1 MSLTPGSASILL
13 GNMQAFTATVS
24 GTTDAAVSWT
34 VNGVAGGN
42 ATLGT
47 ISAAGLYTAPADL
60 PSPATVEVRATS
72 HAASTRYA
80 AAQVTVTSDIALSLA
95 PGAAS
100 VELGAVQSFHAT
112 LASSG
117 HPDTAVRWSVSRA
130 ACPAACG
137 AVDGSG
143 NYTAP
148 AILPA
153 SPSVTVTARS
163 VADSSKQATA
173 TINITSSFTL
183 TIAAP
188 ASEPAGAT
196 ASLTATLQPVS
207 GSNPDTALSWS
218 LSGAGCTGS
227 ACGTLASIGS
237 ASSAGGATTA
247 SATYTAPLAPPN
259 PASVVITVTPAAD
272 PARKVQATV
281 TITAVVSVGVSP
293 ASATRAINHR
303 LTLSVAVGGTANA
316 AVTWN
321 VNAVAGGNASV
332 GQICVAGSNPCQAVT
347 TSSSA
352 QVDYLAPGALPMP
365 NPVTVQ
371 AVSQADPTKN
381 AAAQITVIAHI
392 LVTVAPA
399 SVTLAPAA
407 AQAFAASVLGTDNQN
422 VVWQLQ
428 GAACGG
434 VGAPC
439 GTINANGIYTAPLSA
454 PSPNTLEVET
464 VSSEDTAQTGTA
476 NVTLTTGPAILGLL
490 PASVYAGGTAGFT
503 LKAEGSGFVASSPG
517 PGSTLLLGGTA
528 RTTTCNSAL
537 VCTAAVAPADVAAAG
552 MLAVQVKNPDGALSG
567 SVSLVVLAAPG
578 SEEVIA
584 LTATAP
590 QASGKDLVVVQPTTA
605 GVSSPGASVD
615 LNVAALGLFSTAN
628 NSCTLGG
635 NPVTLLRPVSGT
647 AAVDICLFSESGLDT
662 SMTYT
667 VSGPGDVLVIA
678 KQPAGLGIIHLTLQ
692 LASTTRPG
700 ARTLFIQN
708 TNLDETAA
716 SGALEVE

>member
-1 MSLTPGSASILL
+1 VSLTPGSASILL
-13 GNMQAFTATVS
+13 GNTQAFTATVS
-24 GTTDAAVSWT
+24 GTTDTAVSWT
-34 VNGVAGGN
+34 VNSVAGGN

-72 HAASTRYA
+72 HADGTRYA

-112 LASSG
+112 LASNG
-117 HPDTAVRWSVSRA
+117 HPNSVVHWSVSGA

-137 AVDGSG
+137 AVDANG

-148 AILPA
+148 PIQPA
-153 SPSVTVTARS
+153 SPSVTVTAQS
-163 VADSSKQATA
+163 VADSSKQASATA
-173 TINITSSFTL
+173 TITSSFAL
-183 TIAAP
+183 TITAP
-188 ASEPAGAT
+188 ATDPAGGT

-207 GSNPDTALSWS
+207 GSNPDSLLIWS
-218 LSGAGCTGS
+218 LSGAGCAGS
-227 ACGTLASIGS
+227 ACGTLTSTGS
-237 ASSAGGATTA
+237 TSFTGGATTA
-247 SATYTAPLAPPN
+247 SATYTGPATPPN

-272 PARKVQATV
+272 PARQAQATV
-281 TITAVVSVGVSP
+281 MIANAVTVGVTP
-293 ASATRAINHR
+293 GAATRAVNHR
-303 LTLSVAVGGTANA
+303 LTLSVAVGGTPNA

-321 VNAVAGGNASV
+321 VNGVAGGNASV

-347 TSSSA
+347 TSNSA
-352 QVDYLAPGALPMP
+352 QVDYLAPGVLPMP

-371 AVSQADPTKN
+371 AVSQADPTKS

-392 LVTVAPA
+392 LVTVSPA

-407 AQAFAASVLGTDNQN
+407 TQAFAASALGTDNQN
-422 VVWQLQ
+422 VVWQVQ

-434 VGAPC
+434 AGAPC
-439 GTINANGIYTAPLSA
+439 GTINANGIYTAPVSVPA
-454 PSPNTLEVET
+454 PNALQVVA
-464 VSSEDTAQTGTA
+464 VSSEDAMRTGTA
-476 NVTLTTGPAILGLL
+476 NVTLTTGPAILELL

-503 LKAEGSGFVASSPG
+503 LKAEGSGFVATSPG
-517 PGSTLLLGGTA
+517 PGSSLLLGGTP

-537 VCTAAVAPADVAAAG
+537 ECTAAVAPADVAAAG
-552 MLAVQVKNPDGALSG
+552 TLAVRVKNPDGTLSN

-584 LTATAP
+584 LTAAAP
-590 QASGKDLVVVQPTTA
+590 GASGKDLVVVQPTTA

-615 LNVAALGLFSTAN
+615 LNVAALGLFSTVN

-635 NPVTLLRPVSGT
+635 NPVVLTRPASGT
-647 AAVDICLFSESGLDT
+647 SAVDICLFSESGLDT

-692 LASTTRPG
+692 VASTTLPG